1 MGAGAAYGA
10 MVGAS
15 VHHGRRCGAPAPKL
29 LLEAWEKMLSI
40 VAAEPGAQKV
50 SKYCLYY
57 ARMGRAGRLG
67 RLKPT
72 SGGWGGRR

>member
-1 MGAGAAYGA
+1 MGAGSEYGA
-10 MVGAS
+10 MVAAP
-15 VHHGRRCGAPAPKL
+15 VHHGRRCGAPALNL
-29 LLEAWEKMLSI
+29 LLEGWEKMRPI